1 LKSDNNQINLVE
13 YMWKWR
19 KALFITTLG
28 GAILAVIFSLMMQDY
43 FKSVAIVFPAK
54 TSSVDYQLSSGADKI
69 TDLGEEEQAEQLLQ
83 ILKSAEIRDSII
95 NTYDLM
101 KHYEIDPKSDF
112 AKTKLHKRY
121 NKNISVDRTRYGS
134 IEVEV
139 WDTDPKI
146 ASRIANDIV
155 RLGDTVFNRMIM
167 ARVMEPYL
175 AVKRQWESYNQEI
188 IENTKILSHLADSGV
203 VSRDQRMELFRNLID
218 AKKSGDPELV
228 AYIQRRIDA
237 TDKYGA
243 EYDAAHN
250 LMDERFV
257 QMAEFKAVLDQAKAG
272 AYSKM
277 KHHFPVEKAV
287 PAERKEYPTRSLIV
301 VIAAFSS
308 FVLMLITL
316 ILRDKYLELKAKF

>member
-1 LKSDNNQINLVE
+1 
-13 YMWKWR
+13 MWKWR
-19 KALFITTLG
+19 RALIITTLS
-28 GAILAVIFSLMMQDY
+28 GAALAVVFSLMMENY

-54 TSSVDYQLSSGADKI
+54 TSSVDYKLNAGADKI
-69 TDLGEEEQAEQLLQ
+69 SDLGEEEQAEQLLQ

-95 NTYDLM
+95 NKYNLM
-101 KHYEIDPKSDF
+101 KHYKIDKGADF

-121 NKNISVDRTRYGS
+121 SKNISVERTRYGS

-139 WDTDPKI
+139 WDTDPKL
-146 ASRIANDIV
+146 ASNIANDIV
-155 RLGDTVFNRMIM
+155 RLGDTVFNRMIK
-167 ARVMEPYL
+167 ARVTEPYL
-175 AVKRQWESYNQEI
+175 AVKNQWDAYNQEI
-188 IENTKILSHLADSGV
+188 IENTKVLSRLADSGV

-218 AKKSGDPELV
+218 AKKSGDGELV
-228 AYIQRRIDA
+228 SYIQRRIDA

-272 AYSKM
+272 ANSKM

-287 PAERKEYPTRSLIV
+287 PAERKEYPVRSLIV
-301 VIAAFSS
+301 IVAAFAS

-316 ILRDKYLELKAKF
+316 ILRDKYLELKAKY